1 VKNIAIIPAR
11 GGSKRIPRKNILN
24 FYGKPIIAYS
34 IEVAIKSELFSEVMV
49 STDDIEIANVAK
61 EYGAKVPFYRSDSNS
76 GEYST
81 TYDVIAEVISR
92 YSQIGQKFDNTC
104 CIYPCAPFISIK
116 NLLNAYNILLE
127 HKFNSVF
134 PVVPYS
140 TAIQRAFILENN
152 KLKTINSN
160 FENSRSQDLPKT
172 YYDAAQFYWI
182 NNKNNNDSKKIYTNN
197 SGCIILDEL
206 HAQDIDN
213 SIDWELAKLKYKL
226 MLGTIS

>member
-1 VKNIAIIPAR
+1 MKNIAIIPAR

-34 IEVAIKSELFSEVMV
+34 IEVAIKSKLFSEVMV

-76 GEYST
+76 GDYST
-81 TYDVIAEVISR
+81 TYDVIEEVISK
-92 YSQIGQKFDNTC
+92 YSEIGKKFDNTC

-116 NLLNAYNILLE
+116 NLSKAYNMLLE

-152 KLKTINSN
+152 KLKTINSE

-182 NNKNNNDSKKIYTNN
+182 NNKKNNDSKKIYTNN

-213 SIDWELAKLKYKL
+213 NIDWELAQLKYKL
-226 MLGTIS
+226 INKNEN